1 MAIIY
6 MDAQFRPVSAEE
18 AGQIR
23 YAAVSEKVN
32 QYITRHVLTYR
43 NEGEGCD
50 LIPVFETVIPAK
62 AAYYMIPSVNYNGN
76 EWGTCQEPKGMTRDG
91 KPWIFPPDRVSV
103 PGCSVVQ
110 TDNACQAVFA
120 GRENTE
126 ASASVW
132 EREGETVQRI
142 YFSVIEYPVTYL
154 RKYDYGDAQI
164 GYVHFQPGQ
173 EKTFV
178 CYTYEKE
185 KEPGDLYGYSQLFDY
200 LNTDYAAQLP
210 RRYSP
215 ERIRELN
222 FKFMESVTECKDGA
236 WISNIGFLPGGVH
249 RMGDPDS
256 TFIFRLGGNYEIGWC
271 GQNITVAEMYLRR
284 YLETG
289 NEADLTVGTGILDTW
304 MARQYPSGLIS
315 VHYDGP
321 FGEEERLDTCNLGW
335 LVWKGIWCCEL
346 LKKAGK
352 DPARYEQAI
361 RKLCDGVMER
371 YPEGGFPQV
380 LDWMGRVT
388 RLEGCAGSML
398 LVGYLY
404 AAAYFHEERY
414 LQRAVKAFDFYYD
427 TYLRHSIAAG
437 GALDTYCIDKES
449 AGPVLRAA
457 LLLYRQT
464 GNGDYLQKAENVAHY
479 LMTWCFYHD
488 VIFGQ
493 DTDCAMLDLR
503 TTGGTSVSTAH
514 HHLDCWGA
522 FYVPDMAQLYDLTGN
537 SAYLHQARMLWDFTV
552 QYISDGSLTLHGMLR
567 MPGAQNEAVIQCNW
581 HSPDEDKG
589 RLNDWLII
597 WVKTFQLDAYYGLKE
612 MGRLDLLEM

>member
-6 MDAQFRPVSAEE
+6 MDAQFRPISAEE
-18 AGQIR
+18 ACQIR
-23 YAAVSEKVN
+23 YTVASEKVN
-32 QYITRHVLTYR
+32 EYITRHTLTYR
-43 NEGEGCD
+43 NEGEACD

-62 AAYYMIPSVNYNGN
+62 AEYYMIPSVNYNGN

-91 KPWIFPPDRVSV
+91 QPWIFPPDRVSV

-110 TDNACQAVFA
+110 TDNSCIAVFA
-120 GRENTE
+120 GKENTE

-132 EREGETVQRI
+132 ERDGETVQRI

-173 EKTFV
+173 ERTFV

-200 LNTDYAAQLP
+200 LNTDYATQLP

-289 NEADLTVGTGILDTW
+289 NEADLTVGMGILDTW

-315 VHYDGP
+315 VHCDGP
-321 FGEEERLDTCNLGW
+321 FGEEDWLDTCNLGW

-346 LKKAGK
+346 LKKAEK
-352 DPARYEQAI
+352 NPAQYEQAI

-398 LVGYLY
+398 LAGYLY
-404 AAAYFHEERY
+404 AAEYFHEERY

-464 GNGDYLQKAENVAHY
+464 GNRNYLQKAENVAHY

-488 VIFGQ
+488 VVFGQ
-493 DTDCAMLDLR
+493 DTDCAMMDLR

-522 FYVPDMAQLYDLTGN
+522 FYVPDMAQLYELTGN

-552 QYISDGSLTLHGMLR
+552 QYISDGSLMLHGMLR

-612 MGRLDLLEM
+612 MGRLDLLEL

>member
-1 MAIIY
+1 
-6 MDAQFRPVSAEE
+6 
-18 AGQIR
+18 
-23 YAAVSEKVN
+23 
-32 QYITRHVLTYR
+32 
-43 NEGEGCD
+43 
-50 LIPVFETVIPAK
+50 
-62 AAYYMIPSVNYNGN
+62 
-76 EWGTCQEPKGMTRDG
+76 
-91 KPWIFPPDRVSV
+91 
-103 PGCSVVQ
+103 
-110 TDNACQAVFA
+110 
-120 GRENTE
+120 
-126 ASASVW
+126 
-132 EREGETVQRI
+132 
-142 YFSVIEYPVTYL
+142 
-154 RKYDYGDAQI
+154 
-164 GYVHFQPGQ
+164 
-173 EKTFV
+173 
-178 CYTYEKE
+178 
-185 KEPGDLYGYSQLFDY
+185 
-200 LNTDYAAQLP
+200 
-210 RRYSP
+210 
-215 ERIRELN
+215 
-222 FKFMESVTECKDGA
+222 
-236 WISNIGFLPGGVH
+236 
-249 RMGDPDS
+249 
-256 TFIFRLGGNYEIGWC
+256 
-271 GQNITVAEMYLRR
+271 MYLRR
-284 YLETG
+284 HLETG
-289 NEADLTVGTGILDTW
+289 NARDLTIGMGILDTW
-304 MARQYPSGLIS
+304 VARQYPSGLIS
-315 VHYDGP
+315 VHCDGP
-321 FGEEERLDTCNLGW
+321 FGEEGMLDTCNLGW
-335 LVWKGIWCCEL
+335 FVWKGIWCCAL

-404 AAAYFHEERY
+404 AAEYFHEERY

-464 GNGDYLQKAENVAHY
+464 GNRDYLQKAENVAHY

-488 VIFGQ
+488 VTFGQ

-552 QYISDGSLTLHGMLR
+552 QYISDGSLMLHGMLR

-612 MGRLDLLEM
+612 MGRLDLLEL